1 MLERIQTKP
10 FIPADASHLF
20 PVREMEAT
28 GQLIEAK
35 NRKDAAAIAKAEAA
49 LAEIAKEKAASPRS

>member
-1 MLERIQTKP
+1 M
-10 FIPADASHLF
+10 

-28 GQLIEAK
+28 EQLIEAR

-49 LAEIAKEKAASPRS
+49 LAGIAKDGAATDALSDHPTAARRG